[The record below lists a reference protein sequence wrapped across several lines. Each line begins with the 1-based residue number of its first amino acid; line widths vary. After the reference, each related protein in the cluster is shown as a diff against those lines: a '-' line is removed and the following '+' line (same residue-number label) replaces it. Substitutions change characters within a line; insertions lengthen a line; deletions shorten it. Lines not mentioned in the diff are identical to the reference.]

1 MHMTRETT
9 SDFLRH
15 TLSLPLRFF
24 ASRSGS
30 DLVSRQNMLADT
42 GVKLLTRIIPML
54 SSILTLAASLLLMVR
69 YSPILALTGVA
80 GLALQMFA
88 RRKSARAYDN
98 AMRIVARDEAGHMEN
113 TTMMLEA
120 IESIRV
126 ASSEKNVFAR
136 WGNTEAL
143 LHNSQWIAGAF
154 CG

>member
-1 MHMTRETT
+1 M
-9 SDFLRH
+9 
-15 TLSLPLRFF
+15 
-24 ASRSGS
+24 
-30 DLVSRQNMLADT
+30 
-42 GVKLLTRIIPML
+42 KLLTRIIPML

-120 IESIRV
+120 IESIRRGP
-126 ASSEKNVFAR
+126 AR
-136 WGNTEAL
+136 RKMYSPVGATRRRYCTIR
-143 LHNSQWIAGAF
+143 SWIAGAF